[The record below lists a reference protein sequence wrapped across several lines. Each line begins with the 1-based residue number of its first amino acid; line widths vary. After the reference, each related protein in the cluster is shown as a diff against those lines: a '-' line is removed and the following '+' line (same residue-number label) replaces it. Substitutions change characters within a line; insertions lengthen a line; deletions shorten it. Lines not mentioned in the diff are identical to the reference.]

1 MKAVILAGGLG
12 SRLSEETE
20 NKPKPKIIAK
30 CLRVCLLKNNS
41 INFFI
46 VYVFSHF
53 IFGFFSL
60 IFGGRRKI
68 VRFKIFHFFGQTVDE
83 IFDKKRGDE
92 SKDIDDNRQNQKK
105 LKQSDHD
112 N

>member
-1 MKAVILAGGLG
+1 M
-12 SRLSEETE
+12 
-20 NKPKPKIIAK
+20 
-30 CLRVCLLKNNS
+30 
-41 INFFI
+41 
-46 VYVFSHF
+46 
-53 IFGFFSL
+53 
-60 IFGGRRKI
+60 
-68 VRFKIFHFFGQTVDE
+68 VDE